1 MEEDIHTT
9 FQPTNLFSQP
19 CHRTEVPLSC
29 PGHTWMGSSCSG
41 NAPQDPAGVK
51 TQPGGSPAQ
60 RVSYHPS
67 LGRNEGSEPSRG
79 YSTLFIPPD
88 VCAVAPL
95 EKHLCFQTGS
105 TTSHLS
111 PNQWDL
117 AQHTGIWCSRHSL
130 VFWVQT
136 TFGNSC
142 YLHKN
147 PSVFTCKP
155 IFHSHMVLPRHKCH
169 STSARPHF
177 NMLTTHIPHLPEQ
190 NPPSSAWTKKIPY
203 PSSILSQLPQ
213 EQARIWLTWVHAC
226 VHWEF

>member
-1 MEEDIHTT
+1 MSWAHLNGKLL
-9 FQPTNLFSQP
+9 QRKCPP
-19 CHRTEVPLSC
+19 GSC
-29 PGHTWMGSSCSG
+29 RCKDPAWRFSCSE
-41 NAPQDPAGVK
+41 GVISPLLRQEWGQWAFQGLFHSIYSSWCLCCG
-51 TQPGGSPAQ
+51 TPGET
-60 RVSYHPS
+60 R
-67 LGRNEGSEPSRG
+67 
-79 YSTLFIPPD
+79 
-88 VCAVAPL
+88 
-95 EKHLCFQTGS
+95 CFQTGS